1 MNNRSLIRLI
11 AFFFF
16 LIFAIINALFWIAHQ
31 HFIKEQESDRM
42 QRFALAERLIHHPLG
57 KFDPELKQLMVEIS
71 PLSPD
76 FLRTNGKDLSVFP
89 FGKIIEYQKR
99 IYFIKTPPPKF
110 FPGGRPP
117 FFDNFP
123 PPMGARFPPP
133 KHFNTVLEDTKVP
146 SSLPFWVVI
155 LAIDLLL
162 LLFFSYILQKLL
174 PLHRLKNA
182 IIHFKEGDTRL
193 NVLIN
198 GEDEVSQITQE
209 FNLVLEKIASMKEAR
224 SLFLRNI
231 LHELK
236 TPIMKGSLTAD
247 CIGESTEKERLKRI
261 FDRMD
266 YLLGEFSRMERFN
279 SGEWH
284 LNLQEYRFVDLLDH
298 TCDIL
303 LCEKKNITIKGEE
316 SALIIHV
323 DFELFAIA
331 MKNILDNALKYS
343 NSKPIL
349 TILSHA
355 IEICSV
361 GDPLSEENQNF
372 LKPFNRTYESTM
384 TGLGLGLYI
393 THSILQK
400 HGFTFEYRYN
410 LGVNCFRIVLH

>member
-1 MNNRSLIRLI
+1 MR
-11 AFFFF
+11 
-16 LIFAIINALFWIAHQ
+16 
-31 HFIKEQESDRM
+31 
-42 QRFALAERLIHHPLG
+42 RFALAERLIHHPLG
-57 KFDPELKQLMVEIS
+57 KFDPELKQLMVQIS
-71 PLSPD
+71 PLSAS
-76 FLRTNGKDLSVFP
+76 FLQSNGKDISLFP

-99 IYFIKTPPPKF
+99 IYFVKTPPPKF
-110 FPGGRPP
+110 LHKGAPP
-117 FFDNFP
+117 FFDQFRPPMEGPFP
-123 PPMGARFPPP
+123 PTKRF
-133 KHFNTVLEDTKVP
+133 FNTVLEDVKAP
-146 SSLPFWVVI
+146 SSLPFLLVVV
-155 LAIDLLL
+155 AIDLLL
-162 LLFFSYILQKLL
+162 LLFFSYILQKLH

-182 IIHFKEGDTRL
+182 IINFKEGDTRL
-193 NVLIN
+193 DLLIT

-209 FNLVLEKIASMKEAR
+209 FNFVLEKIASLKEAR

-247 CIGESTEKERLKRI
+247 CIAESTEKERLKRI

-279 SGEWH
+279 SGEWC

-316 SALIIHV
+316 STLIINV

-331 MKNILDNALKYS
+331 IKNLLDNALKYS
-343 NSKPIL
+343 STKPTLNIFNK
-349 TILSHA
+349 A

-361 GDPLSEENQNF
+361 GEPLSEENQDF
-372 LKPFNRTYESTM
+372 SKPFNRSYESSM

-400 HGFTFEYRYN
+400 HGFTLKYHYAS
-410 LGVNCFRIVLH
+410 GVNYFKIELQ